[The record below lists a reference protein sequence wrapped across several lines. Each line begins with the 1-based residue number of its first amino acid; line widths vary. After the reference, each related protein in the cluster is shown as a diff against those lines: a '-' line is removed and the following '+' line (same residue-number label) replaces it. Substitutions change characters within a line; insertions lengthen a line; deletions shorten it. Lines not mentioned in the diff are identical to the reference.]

1 MMERTN
7 FTRFNEVVE
16 AYYNQRP
23 ENTIPI
29 LRKRLDYH
37 LSALWEAIQA
47 GNNAQ
52 RMKSI
57 IYIQK
62 IRQQLIELEAL

>member
-23 ENTIPI
+23 ENTIPF

-37 LSALWEAIQA
+37 LSALWEAIQS
-47 GNNAQ
+47 GDDE
-52 RMKSI
+52 RRLKSI
-57 IYIQK
+57 TNIK
-62 IRQQLIELEAL
+62 RVRQELLEMEAL